1 MILVEC
7 PHPYLIE
14 LKPFPVLLTFDLDG
28 ETAFEEM
35 HPGIPYYVTQGGYGP
50 RKGVYRIMDLL
61 DEYDIKATF
70 CVVGQTA
77 ERYPEAVEEIVSR
90 GHELACHG
98 YTHRGY
104 NALEPEEEKEAII
117 KSREILED
125 VYGMPIVGHRTPR
138 WRPSVRTHKN
148 LQELGFKWNSDYMGA
163 EDSFW
168 NTVDGEESKLL
179 EIPVAYNLDDWT
191 FYFDWGATVAET
203 VDVWEIEFDARYKDR
218 SMYCLTNHP
227 QVTGRPSRLLCLKGI
242 IEHALKY
249 PDVEFMKATDYVE
262 EYWG

>member
-1 MILVEC
+1 M
-7 PHPYLIE
+7 
-14 LKPFPVLLTFDLDG
+14 KPFPVLLTFDLDG
-28 ETAFEEM
+28 ETAFEEI

-61 DEYDIKATF
+61 DEYDIKGTF

-77 ERYPEAVEEIVSR
+77 ERYPEAVEEIISR
-90 GHELACHG
+90 GHEVACHG

-104 NALEPEEEKEAII
+104 NALEPEVEKEYII
-117 KSREILED
+117 RSREILEEFT
-125 VYGMPIVGHRTPR
+125 GEKIMGHRTPR
-138 WRPSVRTHKN
+138 WRPSEHTHKH
-148 LQELGFKWNSDYMGA
+148 LLELGFKWNSDYMGD

-168 NTVDGEESKLL
+168 NVIDGKESELL

-191 FYFDWGATVAET
+191 FYYDWGATVAET
-203 VDVWEIEFDARYKDR
+203 VDVWQIEFDARYKDW

-242 IEHALKY
+242 IEYIKKF
-249 PDVEFMKATDYVE
+249 PDVEFMKATDYYKD
-262 EYWG
+262 YWG

>member
-1 MILVEC
+1 M
-7 PHPYLIE
+7 
-14 LKPFPVLLTFDLDG
+14 KPFPILLTFDLDG

-35 HPGIPYYVTQGGYGP
+35 HPGIPYWVTQGGYGP

-61 DEYDIKATF
+61 DTYDIKGTF

-90 GHELACHG
+90 GHEVACHG

-104 NALEPEEEKEAII
+104 NALDAETEKASII
-117 KSREILED
+117 KSREMLEGFTGEKIL
-125 VYGMPIVGHRTPR
+125 GHRTPR
-138 WRPSVRTHKN
+138 WRPSERTHGY
-148 LQELGFKWNSDYMGA
+148 LAELGFKWNSDYMGS
-163 EDSFW
+163 EECFY
-168 NTVDGEESKLL
+168 NRIDGRESKLL

-191 FYFDWGATVAET
+191 FFFDWGATVAET

-218 SMYCLTNHP
+218 SLFCLTNHP

-242 IEHALKY
+242 IEYALKF
-249 PDVEFMKATDYVE
+249 PDVDFMKATDYVKT
-262 EYWG
+262 YWG

>member
-1 MILVEC
+1 M
-7 PHPYLIE
+7 
-14 LKPFPVLLTFDLDG
+14 KPFPVLLTFDLDG

-35 HPGIPYYVTQGGYGP
+35 HPGIGYYVTQGGYGP

-61 DEYDIKATF
+61 DQYDIKATF

-77 ERYPEAVEEIVSR
+77 ERYPEAVEEIISR
-90 GHELACHG
+90 GHEVACHG

-104 NALEPEEEKEAII
+104 NALDPETEIEYIK
-117 KSREILED
+117 KSRGLLED
-125 VYGMPIVGHRTPR
+125 FTGEKILGHRTPR
-138 WRPSVRTHKN
+138 WRPSERTHKN
-148 LQELGFKWNSDYMGA
+148 LAEMGFLWNSDYMGS
-163 EDSFW
+163 EECFY
-168 NTVDGEESKLL
+168 NTIDGEESQLL

-191 FYFDWGATVAET
+191 FYFDWGATVTET

-218 SMYCLTNHP
+218 SLFCLTNHP

-242 IEHALKY
+242 IEYACKY
-249 PDVEFMKATDYVE
+249 PDVEFMKATDYVK